1 MAASVDVMTFNV
13 ASSKEGKFSAGF
25 FQVRGL
31 SLAKD
36 IALGCSSARVNTP
49 RAENQRYLLQRNQF
63 SSSTYIFISV
73 CSNHL
78 WHKYCKWKQSIWLSF
93 QAIFWKNFSFL
104 NGWSEWIERKK
115 SPESLRKTSILCSRD
130 QKGIAALNSIKN
142 WTEKVA
148 CL

>member
-49 RAENQRYLLQRNQF
+49 RAENQRNLLQRNQF

-78 WHKYCKWKQSIWLSF
+78 WHKYCKWKQSTWLSF
-93 QAIFWKNFSFL
+93 KSKFLEKFQFLEWLIWMNWK
-104 NGWSEWIERKK
+104 KK
-115 SPESLRKTSILCSRD
+115 RPESLWKTSILCSRD

>member
-49 RAENQRYLLQRNQF
+49 RAENQRNLLQRNQF

-78 WHKYCKWKQSIWLSF
+78 WHKYCKWKQSTWLSF
-93 QAIFWKNFSFL
+93 KANSWKKFSFL

-115 SPESLRKTSILCSRD
+115 D
-130 QKGIAALNSIKN
+130 QKAFYRQASFVQGIKLGIAALNSI
-142 WTEKVA
+142 
-148 CL
+148 

>member
-49 RAENQRYLLQRNQF
+49 RAENQRNLLQRNQF

-78 WHKYCKWKQSIWLSF
+78 WHKYCKWKQSTWLSF
-93 QAIFWKNFSFL
+93 KANSWKNFSFL

-115 SPESLRKTSILCSRD
+115 PRKPLKDKHPLFRGSKKGLRLWIRPKTERRR
-130 QKGIAALNSIKN
+130 
-142 WTEKVA
+142 
-148 CL
+148 

>member
-1 MAASVDVMTFNV
+1 MAASVDVMPFNV

-49 RAENQRYLLQRNQF
+49 RAENQRNLLQRNQF

-78 WHKYCKWKQSIWLSF
+78 WHKYCKWKQSTWLSF
-93 QAIFWKNFSFL
+93 KANSWKNFSFF
-104 NGWSEWIERKK
+104 EWLIWMNWKK
-115 SPESLRKTSILCSRD
+115 KD
-130 QKGIAALNSIKN
+130 QKVFERQASFVQGIKKGLRLWIRPK
-142 WTEKVA
+142 TERRR
-148 CL
+148 

>member
-49 RAENQRYLLQRNQF
+49 RAENQRNLLQRNQF

-78 WHKYCKWKQSIWLSF
+78 WHKYCKWKQSTWLSF
-93 QAIFWKNFSFL
+93 KANSWKKFSFL

-115 SPESLRKTSILCSRD
+115 D
-130 QKGIAALNSIKN
+130 QKAFYRQASFVQGIKKGIAALNSI
-142 WTEKVA
+142 
-148 CL
+148 